1 MEIRK
6 FIKPILKYGRKRIK
20 KSNLNQILR
29 NQIKKI
35 KTKMKKMKV
44 IILIQI
50 LIDKKNWDMK

>member
-6 FIKPILKYGRKRIK
+6 YIKPILKYGRKRIK

-35 KTKMKKMKV
+35 KTKKKKMKV